1 MLGARPLEYTFY
13 AMRILSVSQA
23 LAYLRELIENDL
35 VLGDVWVSG
44 EVSGPRTQPSGHTYF
59 TLKDAGSQLRSV
71 LFRAAMQRQRRMA
84 DYLTQGSQVIVHG
97 RLTVY
102 EARGELQVVVDFVQP
117 EGVGLKHAQFER
129 LRLRLEEEGL
139 FDPTRKRSLPTFPER
154 IGVVTSP
161 VGAVFHDICNVLR
174 RRWPLAEVVLAPTPV
189 QGPEA
194 PLGVSTALE
203 TLNLRGDLD
212 VIIVARGG
220 GSVEELWTFNEE
232 SVARAVFGSLVPV
245 VSAVGHETD
254 YTICDYVADLRAPT
268 PSAAAELV
276 VPDCARIAGQLRAL
290 TIDGLRALT
299 SAVDSRSTAIIS
311 AVARAERGATDLK
324 RIRRSL
330 DDLERRSLAATLVSQ
345 RERGDLVRRCQVQ
358 LDALNPQ
365 ATLNRGYAVV
375 HQDGHV
381 VSSVAKVASGDSL
394 IIKVADGGFPARVSG
409 PGSKRTRSKLASKNG
424 STPAKELGVQPVL
437 FP

>member
-1 MLGARPLEYTFY
+1 MH
-13 AMRILSVSQA
+13 ILTVSQA
-23 LAYLRELIENDL
+23 VAYLRELIDNDL
-35 VLGDVWVSG
+35 VLADVWVSG

-71 LFRAAMQRQRRMA
+71 LFRSAQMRQRRLV
-84 DYLTQGSQVIVHG
+84 DHLTQGSQVIVHG

-117 EGVGLKHAQFER
+117 EGVGLKHAQYER
-129 LRLRLEEEGL
+129 LRLQLEEEGL
-139 FDPTRKRSLPTFPER
+139 FDTARKRPLPAFPR
-154 IGVVTSP
+154 RVGVVTSS

-174 RRWPLAEVVLAPTPV
+174 RRWPLAEVVLAPTSV

-194 PLGVSTALE
+194 ALGISTALE
-203 TLNLRGDLD
+203 TLNQRGDLD

-220 GSVEELWTFNEE
+220 GSVEELWAFNEE

-276 VPDCARIAGQLRAL
+276 APDYLAIATEVKSRVAAALRAVQ
-290 TIDGLRALT
+290 RALEAG
-299 SAVDSRSTAIIS
+299 SS
-311 AVARAERGATDLK
+311 AVASSVTRAEHAATDVSRVRQGLYDLD
-324 RIRRSL
+324 RRAL
-330 DDLERRSLAATLVSQ
+330 AAALAADQERRNLL
-345 RERGDLVRRCQVQ
+345 RHCQVQ

-375 HQDGHV
+375 HKGGRV
-381 VSSVAKVASGDSL
+381 VSSVSAVASGDGL
-394 IIKVADGGFPARVSG
+394 VIKVADGGFPARVAGASSRR
-409 PGSKRTRSKLASKNG
+409 PRTKAASKNG
-424 STPAKELGVQPVL
+424 AAPAREPSVQPVL